1 MNRLM
6 VVCAVIVLVV
16 AASASAQVD
25 VATAT
30 LKGSISD
37 QAGAVVPGATVTA
50 ISTERGVSKTAVT
63 DSSGNYQ
70 IQLLQPGKYA
80 VKIEREGF
88 LGYYAND
95 LTLTI
100 GQVAVFDVKLEVGA
114 VNELVQVSGE
124 TLIETER
131 TQQSNTIEQRQI
143 AALPNISRSFTD
155 YIFTLPGVADSSVAF
170 TQNAARTLRN
180 TPSSNISI
188 GGGSGRGNY
197 VTIDGGENESGSG
210 SLRIRN
216 MSVEA
221 IQEFQVNRLG
231 FNAEYGF
238 TAGTAVNVIT
248 KSGTN
253 DLQGN
258 AYLFYRSQKTS
269 ARNPLFFGDE
279 KPYEQYVFPGIN
291 LGGPIKQNQSF
302 FFLSY
307 EGLKQD
313 EGLIRSYTSN
323 TALLSATSAQNA
335 YLAQLETGPNSND
348 NTRRIASN
356 LRQGLFTPS
365 NSNAMRILRE
375 SEAGY
380 IAPTRRH
387 NFMARLD
394 HQINQNDQLSGRF
407 SFSDESSFLVGQDN
421 VEAPSTRLGDE
432 LRDYTDR
439 RHLESRFF
447 E

>member
-6 VVCAVIVLVV
+6 VVCALIVLVV
-16 AASASAQVD
+16 APSATAQVD

-30 LKGSISD
+30 LKGAITD
-37 QAGAVVPGATVTA
+37 QAGAFVPGATVTA
-50 ISTERGVSKTAVT
+50 ISTARGVSKTT
-63 DSSGNYQ
+63 LSDSSGNYQ
-70 IQLLQPGKYA
+70 IPLLQPGKYD
-80 VKIEREGF
+80 VKIEAAGF
-88 LGYYAND
+88 AGYSADD

-100 GQVAVFDVKLEVGA
+100 GQVAVLDAKLEVGT
-114 VNELVQVSGE
+114 VTTQVQVSSDS
-124 TLIETER
+124 LLVETER

-155 YIFTLPGVADSSVAF
+155 YVFTLPGVADSSVAF

-216 MSVEA
+216 ISVEA

-258 AYLFYRSQKTS
+258 AYLFYRSHKTS
-269 ARNPLFFGDE
+269 ARNPLFFGSD
-279 KPYEQYVFPGIN
+279 KPYEQYIFPGIN
-291 LGGPIKQNQSF
+291 LGGPIKKNRSF
-302 FFLSY
+302 FFVSY

-313 EGLIRSYTSN
+313 EALIRSYTSN
-323 TALLSATSAQNA
+323 TALLRATAA
-335 YLAQLETGPNSND
+335 
-348 NTRRIASN
+348 
-356 LRQGLFTPS
+356 
-365 NSNAMRILRE
+365 
-375 SEAGY
+375 
-380 IAPTRRH
+380 
-387 NFMARLD
+387 
-394 HQINQNDQLSGRF
+394 
-407 SFSDESSFLVGQDN
+407 
-421 VEAPSTRLGDE
+421 
-432 LRDYTDR
+432 
-439 RHLESRFF
+439 
-447 E
+447 